1 MKRKFWLL
9 LVAAFT
15 AVTVAH
21 SWQTKVQPAVIATQP
36 RKDAPNILMI
46 LARVI

>member
-1 MKRKFWLL
+1 MKKTLIHLALTLIIISLL
-9 LVAAFT
+9 A
-15 AVTVAH
+15 
-21 SWQTKVQPAVIATQP
+21 QPAVIATQP